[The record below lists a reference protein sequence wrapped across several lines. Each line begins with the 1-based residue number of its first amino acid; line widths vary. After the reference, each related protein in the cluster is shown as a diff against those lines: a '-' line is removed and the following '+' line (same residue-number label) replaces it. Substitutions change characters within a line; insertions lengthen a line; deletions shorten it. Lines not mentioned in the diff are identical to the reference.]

1 MRHRKK
7 SEKFSR
13 SRAQRKALVKSLVRS
28 LLIYERITTTESKA
42 KGIRPWVDK
51 LITWSKTDTLHHRRL
66 AFAIL
71 GDHLLVRRL
80 FESIGPRYKTVPG
93 GYTRIYDLSFR
104 NVDNAKVSI
113 MELTKIEKKEKVVR
127 QKKEKAEVAPEQA
140 HEQGAQ
146 PEVETKQAAPKK
158 GIFGMRSMFKKERHT
173 P

>member
-13 SRAQRKALVKSLVRS
+13 SRAQRKALVKSLVRA
-28 LLIYERITTTESKA
+28 IIINERITTTESKA
-42 KGIRPWVDK
+42 KGIRPWLDK

-66 AFAIL
+66 AFQML

-80 FESIGPRYKTVPG
+80 FESIGPRYKTTPG
-93 GYTRIYDLSFR
+93 GYTRIFDLGFR
-104 NVDNAKVSI
+104 KGDNAKVSI
-113 MELTKIEKKEKVVR
+113 MELTKIEKKDKVVR
-127 QKKEKAEVAPEQA
+127 QKKEKEAPEA
-140 HEQGAQ
+140 EHVHEVQ
-146 PEVETKQAAPKK
+146 PAVEEKQNAPKK